1 MGSKPVGFDPFG
13 RTRET
18 TEILVLIGDKMRLVI
33 VMCNL
38 KRSII
43 NADTFW
49 LATHKPN
56 LNPTPKTV
64 QTNFHTLRDSGRDRN
79 APNLSLKRYRT
90 EPRNPLGSLY
100 IFLPST

>member
-1 MGSKPVGFDPFG
+1 
-13 RTRET
+13 
-18 TEILVLIGDKMRLVI
+18 MRLVI

-79 APNLSLKRYRT
+79 RDRALSAPKLSLKRYRT
-90 EPRNPLGSLY
+90 FFKMY
-100 IFLPST
+100 